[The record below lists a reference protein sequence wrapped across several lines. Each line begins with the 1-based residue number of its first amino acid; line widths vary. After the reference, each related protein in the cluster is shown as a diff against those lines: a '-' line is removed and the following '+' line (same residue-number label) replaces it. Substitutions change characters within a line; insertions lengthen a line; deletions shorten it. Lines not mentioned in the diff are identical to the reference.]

1 MEKELSIYNELRAAA
16 ERVFNEGIQAPVG
29 TYTLKDLSNLGK
41 KNAPKDVIFRSDYDA
56 NNIIKICVDTFE
68 CSFPA
73 KSVFVLAYRFQN
85 LAKVSKKKCAMFTR
99 KADSADPVAVFTFD
113 STTYDSLAACHP
125 DKNLRPEM
133 ACVFIDFMSGLAVCC
148 DGYIMNVTRIQ
159 NSRIINS
166 EAFICGGVLIPREFA
181 KTVKGCE
188 VSIYK
193 QDSDLIA
200 VASNGN
206 SCTLIQGFYPKYK
219 TVLESNDKLTT
230 APVKLTK
237 NVREL
242 KKAVAAIAKT
252 AVCDV
257 VCLSGLNG
265 DEYITISAMGDGGEI
280 TRRVALSSCL
290 TFNFATA
297 VKPEDIKSV
306 NNAADMLYIS
316 FHRTILFAGAKVV
329 GLIQPAYS
337 SDKATPTAA
346 AADNVA
352 TKLCDVHNVYSNFI
366 APVAPADS
374 IQADE
379 SIDNADTLNIA
390 PVAPADSIQ
399 EAESIDNADTPNI
412 APVAPADSIQTAEGN
427 DNADTPNIAPVA
439 PADSIQASEG
449 NDNADALDIAPVAHP
464 YNLYIIGLSK
474 NGGIQYLLT
483 L

>member
-1 MEKELSIYNELRAAA
+1 MEKNFAIYNEMRAAA

-29 TYTLKDLSNLGK
+29 TYTLKDLANLGK
-41 KNAPKDVIFRSDYDA
+41 KNAPEDVFFRRDYDA

-73 KSVFVLAYRFQN
+73 ERVFCLAYRFEN

-99 KADSADPVAVFTFD
+99 KADDADPVAVFTFD
-113 STTYDSLAACHP
+113 ATTYDSLAACHSE
-125 DKNLRPEM
+125 KNLRPEM
-133 ACVFIDFMSGLAVCC
+133 ACVFIDFVSGLAVCC

-159 NSRIINS
+159 NARIINP
-166 EAFICGGVLIPREFA
+166 EPFIGGGVLIPREFA
-181 KTVKGCE
+181 KTIKGCE

-193 QDSDLIA
+193 KDSDIIA
-200 VASNGN
+200 VASNGS

-219 TVLESNDKLTT
+219 TVLENNDKLST
-230 APVKLTK
+230 APVKLAK

-306 NNAADMLYIS
+306 NNAADTLYIS

-329 GLIQPAYS
+329 GLFQPAYS

-366 APVAPADS
+366 APAAPSESIQAADSTDTLDVTPAVSTDS
-374 IQADE
+374 IQQAD
-379 SIDNADTLNIA
+379 STDTLDVTPSVPTDSIREA
-390 PVAPADSIQ
+390 DSTDTLDVTPSVSTDSIQ
-399 EAESIDNADTPNI
+399 EADSTDTLDVTP
-412 APVAPADSIQTAEGN
+412 AVAPAKN
-427 DNADTPNIAPVA
+427 P
-439 PADSIQASEG
+439 
-449 NDNADALDIAPVAHP
+449 
-464 YNLYIIGLSK
+464 YIIGSAK
-474 NGGIQYLLT
+474 N
-483 L
+483 